1 MRYEEFRDRL
11 QDALRDAGLVFEH
24 IGQPPEKSTSP
35 AAPGIASFISGPCH
49 RTLSR
54 FTSQQE

>member
-35 AAPGIASFISGPCH
+35 AAP
-49 RTLSR
+49 SR
-54 FTSQQE
+54 WAHDSPLRRR